1 MKNNTE
7 TTSEYQNYGRISL
20 SMMQLPTEQIK
31 IIAYLDM
38 RKGVKHWSV
47 CSGDIQ
53 KTTGLGKNFISRHLK
68 ILVEQGVITRIG
80 YSFYK
85 INVEKLDQMYY
96 QTITPEVTGITPEVT
111 GITPEV
117 TGITPEVTG
126 ITPEVTIQPITYN
139 LESKTNNLKTYKIE
153 PTDFFIKSTKLEVI
167 ENFSNNPENKTLEEF
182 DNLFGNTETVTNI
195 KTQEDLEKELEI
207 ENNQKI
213 ELCNKLVEN
222 IKSIPVCISDK
233 PYDIYLDKK
242 FGGID

>member
-111 GITPEV
+111 
-117 TGITPEVTG
+117 
-126 ITPEVTIQPITYN
+126 IQPITYN

-182 DNLFGNTETVTNI
+182 DNLFGTTETVTNI
-195 KTQEDLEKELEI
+195 KTQEEIEKELEL
-207 ENNQKI
+207 EDLKKI
-213 ELCNKLVEN
+213 ELCNNLIEN
-222 IKSIPVCISDK
+222 IKSTPVGISDK